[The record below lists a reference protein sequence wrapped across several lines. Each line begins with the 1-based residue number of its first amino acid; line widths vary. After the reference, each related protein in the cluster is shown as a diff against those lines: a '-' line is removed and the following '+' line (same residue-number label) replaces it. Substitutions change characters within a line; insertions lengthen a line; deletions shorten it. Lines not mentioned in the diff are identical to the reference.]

1 MRKCLNKRRA
11 INFIFHQ
18 KKLMRN
24 LIFHIILLLYFELQ
38 INSSMLFAVYYNYN
52 NDEESHY
59 RTTI

>member
-1 MRKCLNKRRA
+1 
-11 INFIFHQ
+11 
-18 KKLMRN
+18 MRN

-38 INSSMLFAVYYNYN
+38 INSSMLFGVYYNFN